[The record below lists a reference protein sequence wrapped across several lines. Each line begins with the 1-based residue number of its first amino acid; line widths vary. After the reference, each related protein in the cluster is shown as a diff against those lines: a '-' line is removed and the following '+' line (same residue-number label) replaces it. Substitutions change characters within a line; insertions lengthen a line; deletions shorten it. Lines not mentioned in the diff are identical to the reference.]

1 MNCGLIARWEAA
13 FIRSKYPDTY
23 DQYARAVRP
32 WMPRWPPREALAA
45 VAPLH
50 PWREVFFS
58 ERGTLIAVVV
68 MAALLTVKYVIG

>member
-1 MNCGLIARWEAA
+1 
-13 FIRSKYPDTY
+13 
-23 DQYARAVRP
+23 
-32 WMPRWPPREALAA
+32 MPRWPPREALAA

-68 MAALLTVKYVIG
+68 MATLLTVKYVLVN